1 MTSKPSA
8 LSSAAVTEESTPPDM
23 ATTTRVSRGEPSTS
37 RLLSIAVVSGSNLCA
52 APRRCRADGLRAA
65 LYYRHSRPRP
75 HGCAGQ
81 PRDGMKRRPL
91 LPAHRLRRPDDAGVF
106 QSSHWIKRYFGKTR
120 GLTSSRAALAH
131 GSALWA
137 QLSSA
142 QAWLRRNNR
151 YPVGPALTPGAPP
164 GSTCGGKE
172 LATFGTPPGRSEAA
186 MRPASTRT

>member
-1 MTSKPSA
+1 MPTTSKPSA

-81 PRDGMKRRPL
+81 PRDGDEAPTVV
-91 LPAHRLRRPDDAGVF
+91 AG
-106 QSSHWIKRYFGKTR
+106 
-120 GLTSSRAALAH
+120 
-131 GSALWA
+131 
-137 QLSSA
+137 A
-142 QAWLRRNNR
+142 QA
-151 YPVGPALTPGAPP
+151 
-164 GSTCGGKE
+164 
-172 LATFGTPPGRSEAA
+172 ATT
-186 MRPASTRT
+186 